1 MTPKK
6 HEDTKQQKQEQPK
19 ATATP
24 QPQTAPPQAQTAK
37 PVEPTKPEPAPSK
50 QQQTISKLKQAW
62 TEKGVDLSKLSE
74 RQDGK
79 FILLQPTPDWPL
91 IRVGPTGGLELPQV
105 RSFAKAWDACVDGL
119 NVYQKQLARDQ
130 KKAAN
135 AQATKAPQPAPA
147 KQPAVKAE
155 TPTARKAKESEQLEK
170 QLAHA

>member
-1 MTPKK
+1 MKPKK
-6 HEDTKQQKQEQPK
+6 QKPEAKPEVK
-19 ATATP
+19 P
-24 QPQTAPPQAQTAK
+24 QPTTAAPQTTAPQAT
-37 PVEPTKPEPAPSK
+37 TKAEPAPNR

-79 FILLQPTPDWPL
+79 FILLQPTPEWPL

-119 NVYQKQLARDQ
+119 AVYQKQQARDQ
-130 KKAAN
+130 KKAAA
-135 AQATKAPQPAPA
+135 AQATKPP
-147 KQPAVKAE
+147 QPAVKPAAKTE
-155 TPTARKAKESEQLEK
+155 TPTARKQRESEQLEK